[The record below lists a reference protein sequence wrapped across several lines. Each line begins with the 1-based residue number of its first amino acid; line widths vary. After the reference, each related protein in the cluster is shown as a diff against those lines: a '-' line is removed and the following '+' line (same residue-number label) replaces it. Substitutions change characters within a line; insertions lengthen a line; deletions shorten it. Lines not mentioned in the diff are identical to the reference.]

1 ARAAGV
7 VVAESLDEFEDLV
20 RLFTLLSGRR
30 LEGKRL
36 AAMSNAGFETVAFAD
51 TLSGFELASIG
62 ASTRTRLEAI
72 VRGERLERVVSIAN
86 PRDVTP
92 MMSDAA
98 FASAAAALLDDEGVD
113 AAIVGCVPLTPAL
126 MTLPAGPE
134 HSEDVAAPKSV
145 ASRLAELWRAS
156 AKPWVAV
163 IDSGSLY
170 DPMAA
175 VLEDAGIPL
184 FRTADRA
191 LRAFARWAE
200 WKLAHKARG

>member
-1 ARAAGV
+1 
-7 VVAESLDEFEDLV
+7 
-20 RLFTLLSGRR
+20 
-30 LEGKRL
+30 
-36 AAMSNAGFETVAFAD
+36 MSNAGFETVAFAD
-51 TLSGFELASIG
+51 SLSGFHLASLG
-62 ASTRTRLEAI
+62 APTRSELEEI

-86 PRDVTP
+86 PLDVNP

-98 FASAAAALLDDEGVD
+98 FARAAAALLRDESVD

-126 MTLPAGPE
+126 MTLPPGPQ
-134 HSEDVAAPKSV
+134 HREDVAASESV
-145 ASRLAELWRAS
+145 ASRLVELWRAS

-175 VLEDAGIPL
+175 VLESPGVPV

-200 WKLAHKARG
+200 WKLEHGAGSG